1 MRVIFATCSGYIGG
15 DLKNLD
21 SMARGKQKVV
31 SKRTKTSPALYAQ
44 PKGVYALSKLAL
56 NIFAHS
62 FQRHLNAYERP
73 DSLPPCTRVIVVD
86 PGVTRTPGMRRWLTG
101 GSLWGLWLYLLTWP
115 LWWLLLK
122 SPVQGAQSIL
132 YAAME
137 QQYGRGVGG
146 WFIKECREMDYARV
160 DVRNDEVGKK
170 LWVFSEKMVEEAE
183 KQSAVIRA
191 FEKKEAEVEKQ
202 KAEAEKAKK
211 EAAEKKGKKADGSR
225 RSRKAQK

>member
-1 MRVIFATCSGYIGG
+1 
-15 DLKNLD
+15 
-21 SMARGKQKVV
+21 
-31 SKRTKTSPALYAQ
+31 
-44 PKGVYALSKLAL
+44 
-56 NIFAHS
+56 
-62 FQRHLNAYERP
+62 
-73 DSLPPCTRVIVVD
+73 
-86 PGVTRTPGMRRWLTG
+86 
-101 GSLWGLWLYLLTWP
+101 
-115 LWWLLLK
+115 
-122 SPVQGAQSIL
+122 
-132 YAAME
+132 
-137 QQYGRGVGG
+137 
-146 WFIKECREMDYARV
+146 MDYARV